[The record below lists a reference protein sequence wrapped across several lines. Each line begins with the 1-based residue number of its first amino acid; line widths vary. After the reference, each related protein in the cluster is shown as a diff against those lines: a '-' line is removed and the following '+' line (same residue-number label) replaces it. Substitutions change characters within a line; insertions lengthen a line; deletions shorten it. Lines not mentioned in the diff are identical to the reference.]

1 MTIQLLEKQMSLLE
15 YISDERVNPRLDS
28 KYILQFSELAVF
40 LEKLKIMSSCFLRT
54 FSINE
59 REGKNC
65 LYLLATTI
73 TAIDNHMA
81 KFEN

>member
-40 LEKLKIMSSCFLRT
+40 LEKLQDNEFV
-54 FSINE
+54 FS
-59 REGKNC
+59 KN
-65 LYLLATTI
+65 LL
-73 TAIDNHMA
+73 N
-81 KFEN
+81 